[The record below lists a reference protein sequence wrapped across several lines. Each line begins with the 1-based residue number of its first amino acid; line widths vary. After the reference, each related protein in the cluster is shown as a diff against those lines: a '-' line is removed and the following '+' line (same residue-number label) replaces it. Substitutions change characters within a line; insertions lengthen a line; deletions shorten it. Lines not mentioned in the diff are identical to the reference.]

1 MPSTANPWDKFL
13 EVEHSLGLEEW
24 EHEGIKI
31 WKLLRDPLWQEYLQ
45 LLEGKSPKM
54 YKRKP
59 QYKRV
64 IFYGLNILLANPFL
78 VFQRKKR
85 LILAHDR
92 EILVDGIPSDPT
104 SSRALSGTPESEN
117 MILFTSPGSWAHYKA
132 GQKSNFLPHELG
144 ILLSKCFGFGR
155 AQVDMKIVEAII
167 ENLFAL
173 LTDEDTRKLLSKKL
187 ARRVKE
193 EAKKFRGLSI
203 SYGLL
208 FSLLKPKYLYLVVGY
223 GREAVIYA
231 AKKRGIQTIEFQ
243 HGFAGRGHPG
253 YDFNGWKKVPYF
265 PDKLLSWGRGWWQN
279 THFPPN
285 SSIHHVGSSYIS
297 SLAEEARRRP
307 RPEKTLLVLS
317 QGQRSVSLIDCAV
330 DFARLRPDWKVTLK
344 LHPKEKLAEFR
355 SSELGKKVREMR
367 INLVEGRLYDLFAG
381 HDVVLGDNST
391 ALVEAAYAG
400 CKVAILRSHYEDFSK
415 ELCENEVGTEV
426 KNAKDVSDVLE
437 NMSPSTNAELYFDSP
452 SDEIISAIEG

>member
-193 EAKKFRGLSI
+193 EAKK
-203 SYGLL
+203 LL
-208 FSLLKPKYLYLVVGY
+208 HTDIKLDYLEIVD
-223 GREAVIYA
+223 A
-231 AKKRGIQTIEFQ
+231 ASFE
-243 HGFAGRGHPG
+243 PVNDD
-253 YDFNGWKKVPYF
+253 Y
-265 PDKLLSWGRGWWQN
+265 S
-279 THFPPN
+279 
-285 SSIHHVGSSYIS
+285 GST
-297 SLAEEARRRP
+297 LA
-307 RPEKTLLVLS
+307 
-317 QGQRSVSLIDCAV
+317 
-330 DFARLRPDWKVTLK
+330 
-344 LHPKEKLAEFR
+344 
-355 SSELGKKVREMR
+355 
-367 INLVEGRLYDLFAG
+367 LFAG
-381 HDVVLGDNST
+381 YVGDVRLIDN
-391 ALVEAAYAG
+391 
-400 CKVAILRSHYEDFSK
+400 R
-415 ELCENEVGTEV
+415 
-426 KNAKDVSDVLE
+426 
-437 NMSPSTNAELYFDSP
+437 
-452 SDEIISAIEG
+452 EISIKGS